1 MRGKEVKPLHSLK
14 KHELAGG
21 LTPIAR
27 LPFLISSDEQWE
39 YVLCMA
45 SFILLKM
52 QFKFNQ
58 L

>member
-39 YVLCMA
+39 YVLCMG
-45 SFILLKM
+45 
-52 QFKFNQ
+52 
-58 L
+58 